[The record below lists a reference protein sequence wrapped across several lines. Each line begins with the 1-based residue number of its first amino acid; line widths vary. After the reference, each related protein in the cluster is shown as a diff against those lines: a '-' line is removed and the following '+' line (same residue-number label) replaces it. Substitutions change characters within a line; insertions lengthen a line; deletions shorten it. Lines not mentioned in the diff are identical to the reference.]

1 MVSSR
6 GFALDTYHLI
16 GLIPF
21 CDMFNHSSSSPH
33 TSLSVDSNVCETC
46 GSLLE
51 CEHDSPDSD
60 RLEHLSAEYLA
71 KLEADGMADMVDM
84 RVQRNIRSG
93 EQVFS
98 CYDEEHADAELMVE
112 YGFMEGRNTSI
123 TWNHRQFLN
132 PEHPES
138 LQRFMSLLER
148 TPEPEL
154 EDGYDLTPLVGPPG
168 EQPEPLVL
176 RPNGEISRSLLT
188 ILFNWI
194 ADDDHSFAHSE
205 ELYDRVLR
213 SLKYRRREDK
223 GPQTLRIVNEV
234 CKRLEERLATF
245 HRHTEPTQD
254 LEDYVD
260 VSISLNLSIPSSSDR
275 VSKGMNMYVNAW
287 PQHICCQR
295 ENILKIVMGDG
306 ARSQN

>member
-21 CDMFNHSSSSPH
+21 CDMFNHSSCTPH
-33 TSLSVDSNVCETC
+33 TSLSVDSNVCEEC
-46 GSLLE
+46 GSLLQ
-51 CEHDSPDSD
+51 CEHDEPNPE
-60 RLEHLSAEYLA
+60 RLQSLSAEYLA

-112 YGFMEGRNTSI
+112 YGFIEGRNTSI
-123 TWNHRQFLN
+123 TWNHRQFLD
-132 PEHPES
+132 PERPERI
-138 LQRFMSLLER
+138 QRFMSLLER

-176 RPNGEISRSLLT
+176 RPNGELSRSLIT
-188 ILFNWI
+188 ILFNWS
-194 ADDDHSFAHSE
+194 AEDYDSFE
-205 ELYDRVLR
+205 YQGEMFDRVVR
-213 SLKYRRREDK
+213 HLKYRRREDRC
-223 GPQTLRIVNEV
+223 PQTLRMVDGV
-234 CKRLEERLATF
+234 CELVEKRLATF
-245 HRHTEPTQD
+245 HRHKDPTQD
-254 LEDYVD
+254 IEDYVE
-260 VSISLNLSIPSSSDR
+260 VSTCSIVLLPNSSDR
-275 VSKGMNMYVNAW
+275 VFKGTNTYRNAW
-287 PQHICCQR
+287 LQRTCCQR
-295 ENILKIVMGDG
+295 ENILKIAIDDG
-306 ARSQN
+306 AQSQN

>member
-21 CDMFNHSSSSPH
+21 CDMFNHSSTTPH
-33 TSLSVDSNVCETC
+33 TSLSVDSNVCEVC
-46 GSLLE
+46 GSLLQ
-51 CEHDSPDSD
+51 CEHDGPNPE
-60 RLEHLSAEYLA
+60 RLESLSAEYLA

-112 YGFMEGRNTSI
+112 YGFIEGRNTSI
-123 TWNHRQFLN
+123 TWNHRQFLD
-132 PEHPES
+132 PEHPENI
-138 LQRFMSLLER
+138 QRFMSLLER
-148 TPEPEL
+148 TPEHEL

-188 ILFNWI
+188 ILFNKI
-194 ADDDHSFAHSE
+194 ADGEHSFEHSGM
-205 ELYDRVLR
+205 LLDRVFR
-213 SLKYRRREDK
+213 SLKYRRDEDRS
-223 GPQTLRIVNEV
+223 PQTLRMVNEV
-234 CKRLEERLATF
+234 CELVKKRLATF
-245 HRHTEPTQD
+245 HRHKYPTQD
-254 LEDYVD
+254 IEEYVE
-260 VSISLNLSIPSSSDR
+260 VSSFFIVSLSN
-275 VSKGMNMYVNAW
+275 
-287 PQHICCQR
+287 
-295 ENILKIVMGDG
+295 
-306 ARSQN
+306 